1 MSLGYKPQKILPE
14 EPLME
19 MELVTEM
26 QIEPLRHLINGECPS
41 SDGVLQS
48 PPFTRLAG
56 VKRSGFGQVNRLAG
70 LLQFNRP
77 KTIFIPK
84 TDNVE

>member
-1 MSLGYKPQKILPE
+1 
-14 EPLME
+14 ME

-26 QIEPLRHLINGECPS
+26 QIGPLRDLINGECLS
-41 SDGVLQS
+41 SDGALQFT
-48 PPFTRLAG
+48 PFTRLAG

-77 KTIFIPK
+77 KTTLISK
-84 TDNVE
+84 TDNLE

>member
-1 MSLGYKPQKILPE
+1 
-14 EPLME
+14 ME

-26 QIEPLRHLINGECPS
+26 QIEPLRDLINGECLS
-41 SDGVLQS
+41 SDGALQFT
-48 PPFTRLAG
+48 PFTRLAG
-56 VKRSGFGQVNRLAG
+56 LKRSGFGQVNRLAG

-77 KTIFIPK
+77 KTFFIPK